1 MTRKKVLS
9 NAQVQEARQL
19 HMPYVE
25 GRGYKALAD
34 KFGVGASTVRDA
46 IKFYTYVSAN

>member
-9 NAQVQEARQL
+9 PAQVKEARQL
-19 HMPYVE
+19 HMPHVR
-25 GRGYKALAD
+25 GHGYKAIAD

-46 IKFYTYVSAN
+46 IKFHTYAGIR